1 MSSTPAKPTVITLS
15 RDEMRSRALAFAQHW
30 TGPYREKSEA
40 RTFLDEFFVVF
51 GRDRRAVRCALRAS
65 RRARRPWHGQCRLV
79 LARQA
84 RRRDEVHRPRS
95 RRGLHAGARLREG
108 PRSRGAPA
116 LAARLRL
123 RPLRA
128 LRSPPR
134 SPPPPSRSARKKSP
148 RSNPPTTP
156 RKPTST
162 PGTCISA
169 PRKNRC
175 REVIAARR
183 ASLGPGQFYTRRPRA
198 PGVLP
203 VWPGSRAGAAGGLP
217 SANSPL
223 PPAARDLPSD
233 VFSP

>member
-1 MSSTPAKPTVITLS
+1 MRCAPVPSPSRSTGPAHIAKSPKPGLFSTNSSWSSVATAARSMRASSTPSGAK
-15 RDEMRSRALAFAQHW
+15 A
-30 TGPYREKSEA
+30 
-40 RTFLDEFFVVF
+40 
-51 GRDRRAVRCALRAS
+51 
-65 RRARRPWHGQCRLV
+65 WHGQCRLV

-169 PRKNRC
+169 PRKTRSPPSDL
-175 REVIAARR
+175 R
-183 ASLGPGQFYTRRPRA
+183 ASSVAWSRHNLIRRLR
-198 PGVLP
+198 G
-203 VWPGSRAGAAGGLP
+203 AGAAYGLP